1 MTTTQIQP
9 FARECHFIGSADA
22 VWIRANV
29 GLPNCA
35 KTAAA
40 GHKDR
45 DYQRSRDFKSKIQ
58 NPKSK
63 IGWATFL
70 GALLIASSARAQP
83 AAHDGFESPEPS
95 WRVAPG
101 DQYRIELHERASQGA
116 HSGDSCEHLRLR
128 PGANGALRISL
139 VIPHARII
147 PELMP
152 TLWVRADRARPR
164 LLARVV
170 FPHALDPRTGKPLS
184 HLLAGASY
192 DEVGKWQQLRL
203 DNTVKLVAQVV
214 RPLRAQYGRQLDM
227 SEAYLDRLVLEIEP
241 SVAPTNIWI
250 DDLDLRGLVT
260 TDQDHAASQTGVK
273 PPVAGVVG
281 RHRIELSG
289 PVLLVDGSP
298 FFPRMIEYQGEPLAY
313 LKELRFNAVKLSSPP
328 SDALLEEA
336 LRAAIWL
343 VCPPPRAAA
352 TDALREFDGRY
363 EPVLAWFLGQG
374 LTAAELEAMRQW
386 AEQVRHA
393 DRRVGRPLVCD
404 PMEELAQYSRI
415 PGVQILMTH
424 RSPLGGSFE
433 LADYETWLRE
443 RPRLALPGL
452 ALWTTIQTQHSR
464 ELIEQM
470 RLLSDGQSPEPAA
483 ELEQLR
489 LMVQAAL
496 AAGARGLAFASQS
509 PLDAQDAATRMRA
522 AALQLINLEQE
533 LVQPWVAASTASI
546 GAGGLDESGDNPGV
560 AGAALQSGRSRLLLP
575 YWAGTGAQYVTDQVA
590 GNDLAFVVPG
600 IPEASS
606 AYEITAGGL
615 RPLTR
620 RRGLGGLH
628 VKLQEFGVTARVL
641 LTDEAGISAVS
652 RRLLTIGPKA
662 ARLERDLAAAR
673 LNHVAGTHQ
682 QLARLA
688 DRVADADMWLSQART
703 ELASAD
709 KNLER
714 SDWPA
719 ACLAAHRATRSL
731 RLLERTHW
739 EKATTTLGSPI
750 ASPLAVSFATLPYH
764 WQFARALESRPHSR
778 NRLLLGNMESLP
790 RMWKSGWRLFQHS
803 QPTVRGVG
811 DLSIEDRHAG
821 KASFH
826 LSVEPSD
833 EENPAPMI
841 ETTPLWLT
849 SPPLR
854 VEAGQWV
861 RIHGWVN
868 IPEPITGSLDG
879 LLIIE
884 SLGREPLAERIGV
897 TSGWR
902 EFTLYRAAPSAC
914 DLTVTFALTGIG
926 DAWIDDVTI
935 ELIAPPGRQAVAR
948 GR

>member
-1 MTTTQIQP
+1 MK
-9 FARECHFIGSADA
+9 AR
-22 VWIRANV
+22 
-29 GLPNCA
+29 
-35 KTAAA
+35 
-40 GHKDR
+40 
-45 DYQRSRDFKSKIQ
+45 
-58 NPKSK
+58 PKSK

-70 GALLIASSARAQP
+70 GALLIATGSARAQP

-101 DQYRIELHERASQGA
+101 DQYRIELHERVSQGA
-116 HSGDSCEHLRLR
+116 HSGDACEHLRLR
-128 PGANGALRISL
+128 PGASGALRFSL

-147 PELMP
+147 SELMP
-152 TLWVRADRARPR
+152 TLWIRADRARPR

-184 HLLAGASY
+184 QLLAGGGY
-192 DEVGKWQQLRL
+192 VELGKWQQLRL

-214 RPLRAQYGRQLDM
+214 RPLRAQYGRELDV

-241 SVAPTNIWI
+241 NAAPANVWI

-260 TDQDHAASQTGVK
+260 TDHDATASQTGAK
-273 PPVAGVVG
+273 LPVAGVIG

-343 VCPPPRAAA
+343 VCPPPRAEASEA
-352 TDALREFDGRY
+352 VPEFDGRY

-374 LTAAELEAMRQW
+374 LTAAELDGMRQW
-386 AEQVRHA
+386 AEQVRQA
-393 DRRVGRPLVCD
+393 DRRAGRPLVCD

-433 LADYETWLRE
+433 LADYESWLRE

-452 ALWTTIQTQHSR
+452 ALWTSIQTQHSR

-533 LVQPWVAASTASI
+533 LVQPWIAASAAST
-546 GAGGLDESGDNPGV
+546 GVGGLDESGENPGV

-615 RPLTR
+615 RPLGR
-620 RRGLGGLH
+620 RRALGGLH
-628 VKLQEFGVTARVL
+628 VKLHEFGVTARVL

-652 RRLLTIGPKA
+652 HRLVTVGPKA
-662 ARLERDLAAAR
+662 ARLEGDLAAAR
-673 LNHVAGTHQ
+673 LNHVSGTHQ
-682 QLARLA
+682 QLVRLA
-688 DRVADADMWLSQART
+688 DRVADAEMWLSQART

-709 KNLER
+709 QNLAR
-714 SDWPA
+714 GDWSA
-719 ACLAAHRATRSL
+719 ACMAAHRATRSL
-731 RLLERTHW
+731 RLLERAHW

-750 ASPLAVSFATLPYH
+750 ATPLAVTFATLPYH
-764 WQFARALESRPHSR
+764 WQFVRALESRPHSR
-778 NRLLLGNMESLP
+778 NRLPAGDMESLE
-790 RMWKSGWRLFQHS
+790 RLWKTGWRLFQHS
-803 QPTVRGVG
+803 QPMVIGVG
-811 DLSIEDRHAG
+811 EHSLDQHHAG

-826 LSVEPSD
+826 LSVKPRD

-849 SPPLR
+849 SPLASPPLHL
-854 VEAGQWV
+854 EAGQWV

-868 IPEPITGSLDG
+868 IPKPITGSLDG

-935 ELIAPPGRQAVAR
+935 ELIAPPARQAVAR